1 MLFYKEKEMIVLHLS
16 FFAGSCYLWGET
28 PAKRIPKRRGRPPK
42 NPKPLPS
49 PFNVSRAKLEEALAV
64 AGIKAKCGKKVGP
77 AMIAWMPSLKD
88 QPVGSS
94 LLVAEPLSA
103 GQEPEIRPWEVT
115 PIVLLPDEVISLLIA
130 CAGHRNLVPGVVIG
144 GDVSFWVMAL
154 RFAGSLA
161 ATGRFLPGVK
171 QENGTCIALWEPVI
185 LGEDMDNLVALAS
198 RMPAACYCLTPDA
211 VPPDVHA
218 PSVLRGF
225 TAMLIDA
232 LAGQEATLQQ
242 GKPKK
247 RQGKA
252 AGNASIHERW
262 LAALRAP
269 SGQLEGD
276 TAELAKLTSQVKEW
290 RRKVYTL
297 SAASYR
303 FCFRLEEPGAGE
315 QGAECV
321 GEKRAEQPGAGEGT
335 EGPGVGKSGEKQLIA
350 EKSAAKKQKKSPKK
364 KKAGDREETW
374 MVRYLLQARDDPSL
388 LIPATDAWEGRVKLK
403 LKGGKRGLLR
413 EFMLTALGQ
422 ATCFSPQVEESIKSG
437 VPAGFTLDSSGAFE
451 FLHNQAPLLRQA
463 GFGVMLPS
471 WWTKKG
477 SKARLSIRGK
487 VSSPPFQSGGGL
499 DMNQVVSFDWEV
511 ALGDEVLSPQE
522 LDALARLKSPL
533 VKLRGQWVEVDAG
546 EIKTALDFWRKKASQ
561 QLTARDI
568 MRLSLGAV
576 KQPGNLTLESLDA
589 SGWMGDLLERL
600 EGEKPC
606 TDVPPPQGFQGE
618 LRPYQARGYTWLN
631 FLSEIGFGACL
642 ADDMG
647 LGKTIQSLALLQHRY
662 EQCERGPV
670 LLICP
675 TSVIANWEKEAA
687 RFTPELPVLIHH
699 GPSRKKGKAF
709 KKAVAE
715 HAVVIS
721 SYALLGREG
730 DLFQKVHWDG
740 VILDEAQNIKNPQT
754 QQARAARSLE
764 ADYRLALTGTPV
776 ENNVGDLWS
785 LMEYLNPGFLGNQAE
800 FKRSFLVPIQ
810 VHRNR
815 EAADALKHL
824 TRPFILR
831 RLKTDRSIIDDLPDK
846 MEMKAFCPLTQEQAS
861 LYAAVIKEIEAA
873 LEESEG
879 IERKGLILS
888 ALTKF
893 KQVCN
898 HPAQFLKDNSALP
911 GRSGKLIRLTEM
923 SEEILA
929 AGERALIFTQF
940 AEMGKLLQRYLM
952 ETFGYPVLYL
962 HGGVSKK
969 ERDQMVD
976 IFQGEGGPP
985 FFILTIKAGGTG
997 LNLTRANHVFH
1008 FDRWWNPAVE
1018 NQATDRAFRIGQQK
1032 NVQVYKFLCR
1042 GTIEERIDEMIER
1055 KVQLAEDIVGSGE
1068 SWLTEL
1074 STDEFKDLMALR
1086 EEAIGEW

>member
-1 MLFYKEKEMIVLHLS
+1 MIVLHLS
-16 FFAGSCYLWGET
+16 FFAGSCYLWGEM

-64 AGIKAKCGKKVGP
+64 AGIKVKNEKKAGP

-94 LLVAEPLSA
+94 LLVAEPPSTS
-103 GQEPEIRPWEVT
+103 QELEIRPWEVT
-115 PIVLLPDEVISLLIA
+115 PIALLPDEVLSLLIA
-130 CAGHRNLVPGVVIG
+130 CMGQRNLVPGVVIG
-144 GDVSFWVMAL
+144 EDVSFWVMSL

-161 ATGRFLPGVK
+161 AAGRFLPGVR
-171 QENGTCIALWEPVI
+171 QENGTCIALWEPVF
-185 LGEDMDNLVALAS
+185 LGEDMENLVTLAD
-198 RMPAACYCLTPDA
+198 RMPAVCYCLTPDA
-211 VPPDVHA
+211 VSPDVHA
-218 PSVLRGF
+218 PFVLRGF
-225 TAMLIDA
+225 TGIVIDA
-232 LAGQEATLQQ
+232 LARQETTLQQ
-242 GKPKK
+242 GKSKT

-252 AGNASIHERW
+252 VSNASIHERW

-269 SGQLEGD
+269 SGQLEGN
-276 TAELAKLTSQVKEW
+276 TAELDKLTSQVKEW

-297 SAASYR
+297 SAAPYR
-303 FCFRLEEPGAGE
+303 FCFRLEEPETGGQE
-315 QGAECV
+315 QGVECV
-321 GEKRAEQPGAGEGT
+321 GGERAEQPGAEDGT
-335 EGPGVGKSGEKQLIA
+335 EEQEAGKPGEKQLIA
-350 EKSAAKKQKKSPKK
+350 EKSTAKKQKKSYKK
-364 KKAGDREETW
+364 KKADDREETW
-374 MVRYLLQARDDPSL
+374 MVRYLLQAKDDPSL
-388 LIPATDAWEGRVKLK
+388 LIPATDAWEGRVKFK
-403 LKGGKRGLLR
+403 LKGEKWGLLR

-422 ATCFSPQVEESIKSG
+422 AACFSPQVEESIKSG
-437 VPAGFTLDSSGAFE
+437 VPTGFTLDSNGAFE

-463 GFGVMLPS
+463 GFGVMFPS
-471 WWTKKG
+471 WWTRKG
-477 SKARLSIRGK
+477 SKVRLSVRGK

-511 ALGDEVLSPQE
+511 AMGDEVLSPQE

-533 VKLRGQWVEVDAG
+533 VKLRGQWVEVDVG
-546 EIKTALDFWRKKASQ
+546 EIKKALDFWRKKASQ

-568 MRLSLGAV
+568 VRLSLGGE
-576 KQPGNLTLESLDA
+576 KQPGNLTLESIDA
-589 SGWMGDLLERL
+589 SGWIGDLLERL

-647 LGKTIQSLALLQHRY
+647 LGKTIQSLALIQHRY
-662 EQCERGPV
+662 EQGERGPV

-687 RFTPELPVLIHH
+687 RFTPELPVFIHH
-699 GPSRKKGKAF
+699 GPSRKKDKAF
-709 KKAVAE
+709 KKAAAE

-721 SYALLGREG
+721 SYSLLGREG
-730 DLFQKVHWDG
+730 ELFQKVHWDG

-764 ADYRLALTGTPV
+764 ADYRIALTGTPV

-810 VHRNR
+810 VHRNQD
-815 EAADALKHL
+815 AADALKHL

-831 RLKTDRSIIDDLPDK
+831 RLKTDRSIINDLPDK
-846 MEMKAFCPLTQEQAS
+846 MEMKVFCPLTQEQAS
-861 LYAAVIKEIEAA
+861 LYAAVIKEIETA

-879 IERKGLILS
+879 IERKGLIIS

-898 HPAQFLKDNSALP
+898 HPAQFMKDNSALP

-976 IFQGEGGPP
+976 IFQGEDGPP

-1074 STDEFKDLMALR
+1074 STEEFKDLMALR

>member
-499 DMNQVVSFDWEV
+499 DMNQ
-511 ALGDEVLSPQE
+511 
-522 LDALARLKSPL
+522 
-533 VKLRGQWVEVDAG
+533 
-546 EIKTALDFWRKKASQ
+546 
-561 QLTARDI
+561 
-568 MRLSLGAV
+568 AV
-576 KQPGNLTLESLDA
+576 P
-589 SGWMGDLLERL
+589 
-600 EGEKPC
+600 
-606 TDVPPPQGFQGE
+606 
-618 LRPYQARGYTWLN
+618 
-631 FLSEIGFGACL
+631 
-642 ADDMG
+642 
-647 LGKTIQSLALLQHRY
+647 
-662 EQCERGPV
+662 
-670 LLICP
+670 
-675 TSVIANWEKEAA
+675 
-687 RFTPELPVLIHH
+687 
-699 GPSRKKGKAF
+699 
-709 KKAVAE
+709 
-715 HAVVIS
+715 
-721 SYALLGREG
+721 
-730 DLFQKVHWDG
+730 
-740 VILDEAQNIKNPQT
+740 
-754 QQARAARSLE
+754 
-764 ADYRLALTGTPV
+764 
-776 ENNVGDLWS
+776 
-785 LMEYLNPGFLGNQAE
+785 
-800 FKRSFLVPIQ
+800 
-810 VHRNR
+810 
-815 EAADALKHL
+815 
-824 TRPFILR
+824 
-831 RLKTDRSIIDDLPDK
+831 
-846 MEMKAFCPLTQEQAS
+846 
-861 LYAAVIKEIEAA
+861 
-873 LEESEG
+873 
-879 IERKGLILS
+879 
-888 ALTKF
+888 
-893 KQVCN
+893 
-898 HPAQFLKDNSALP
+898 
-911 GRSGKLIRLTEM
+911 
-923 SEEILA
+923 
-929 AGERALIFTQF
+929 
-940 AEMGKLLQRYLM
+940 
-952 ETFGYPVLYL
+952 
-962 HGGVSKK
+962 
-969 ERDQMVD
+969 
-976 IFQGEGGPP
+976 
-985 FFILTIKAGGTG
+985 
-997 LNLTRANHVFH
+997 
-1008 FDRWWNPAVE
+1008 
-1018 NQATDRAFRIGQQK
+1018 
-1032 NVQVYKFLCR
+1032 
-1042 GTIEERIDEMIER
+1042 
-1055 KVQLAEDIVGSGE
+1055 
-1068 SWLTEL
+1068 
-1074 STDEFKDLMALR
+1074 
-1086 EEAIGEW
+1086 

>member
-715 HAVVIS
+715 HAVV
-721 SYALLGREG
+721 
-730 DLFQKVHWDG
+730 
-740 VILDEAQNIKNPQT
+740 
-754 QQARAARSLE
+754 
-764 ADYRLALTGTPV
+764 
-776 ENNVGDLWS
+776 
-785 LMEYLNPGFLGNQAE
+785 
-800 FKRSFLVPIQ
+800 
-810 VHRNR
+810 
-815 EAADALKHL
+815 
-824 TRPFILR
+824 
-831 RLKTDRSIIDDLPDK
+831 
-846 MEMKAFCPLTQEQAS
+846 
-861 LYAAVIKEIEAA
+861 
-873 LEESEG
+873 
-879 IERKGLILS
+879 
-888 ALTKF
+888 
-893 KQVCN
+893 
-898 HPAQFLKDNSALP
+898 
-911 GRSGKLIRLTEM
+911 
-923 SEEILA
+923 
-929 AGERALIFTQF
+929 
-940 AEMGKLLQRYLM
+940 
-952 ETFGYPVLYL
+952 
-962 HGGVSKK
+962 
-969 ERDQMVD
+969 
-976 IFQGEGGPP
+976 
-985 FFILTIKAGGTG
+985 
-997 LNLTRANHVFH
+997 
-1008 FDRWWNPAVE
+1008 
-1018 NQATDRAFRIGQQK
+1018 
-1032 NVQVYKFLCR
+1032 VQVGR
-1042 GTIEERIDEMIER
+1042 
-1055 KVQLAEDIVGSGE
+1055 Q
-1068 SWLTEL
+1068 EL
-1074 STDEFKDLMALR
+1074 FASAWHEP
-1086 EEAIGEW
+1086 